1 MSVQGMCRILF
12 VCVANSCRSQMAEG
26 FTREYGAGII
36 EAYSA
41 GTHPSGAV
49 DPRAVEVMNEA
60 GIDISGQISKGFDAL
75 PVKEFDLVIGMG
87 CGDSCPLVPSRG
99 RLTWDISDPK
109 GADIRVFRAARDDI
123 RDHVLELIEGINK
136 GG

>member
-1 MSVQGMCRILF
+1 MSVRGTCRILF

-26 FTREYGAGII
+26 FAREYGAGIV

-41 GTHPSGAV
+41 GTQPSGTV
-49 DPRAVEVMNEA
+49 DPRAVEVMHEA
-60 GIDISGQISKGFDAL
+60 GIDISGQGSKGFADL
-75 PVKEFDLVIGMG
+75 PAKEFDIVIGMG
-87 CGDSCPLVPSRG
+87 CGDTCPLVPSRG

-109 GADIRVFRAARDDI
+109 GADIRAFRAVRDDI